1 MHRRA
6 PTSVPYWNV
15 SMAKDDWFRSADWN
29 DAIEGAFFEKLQRAK
44 RKAQYLRIQGYTLA
58 EKHPKV
64 ALRLLD
70 QYFTLGDHFD
80 DAPAHVDRA
89 SAYLSLGETEL
100 AIKSCEQALSVED
113 LRPTVKTS
121 AYILL
126 PFIIA
131 THSIKSRYRQAI
143 DLLNQHHDRPAF
155 PVEHFRWHA
164 SHALIASELGD
175 KAAAR
180 IHAQRALEE
189 AARDHSGFRY
199 HGNIG
204 LVGDSFG
211 KLRERL
217 TALS

>member
-1 MHRRA
+1 
-6 PTSVPYWNV
+6 
-15 SMAKDDWFRSADWN
+15 
-29 DAIEGAFFEKLQRAK
+29 
-44 RKAQYLRIQGYTLA
+44 LA

-80 DAPAHVDRA
+80 NAQAHVDRA

-100 AIKSCEQALSVED
+100 AIKSYEEALGVED
-113 LRPTVKTS
+113 LRPNVKTS

-126 PFIIA
+126 PFIVA

-164 SHALIASELGD
+164 CQAIIASELGD
-175 KAAAR
+175 TVAAR
-180 IHAQRALEE
+180 IHARRALEE
-189 AARDHSGFRY
+189 AARAHSGLRY
-199 HGNIG
+199 HDNLG
-204 LVGDSFG
+204 LVGDDFG
-211 KLRERL
+211 QLRERL

>member
-1 MHRRA
+1 
-6 PTSVPYWNV
+6 
-15 SMAKDDWFRSADWN
+15 MAKDDWFRNANWN

-44 RKAQYLRIQGYTLA
+44 SKAQYLRIQACILA

-80 DAPAHVDRA
+80 DAQAHVDRA
-89 SAYLSLGETEL
+89 SAYLSLGQTEL
-100 AIKSCEQALSVED
+100 AIKSYEEALAVED
-113 LRPTVKTS
+113 IRPNAKTS

-126 PFIIA
+126 PFLIA
-131 THSIKSRYRQAI
+131 TYGIEYRYGQAI
-143 DLLNQHHDRPAF
+143 ELLNRHHDRPGF

-164 SHALIASELGD
+164 SRALIASELGD
-175 KAAAR
+175 TAAAR

-189 AARDHSGFRY
+189 AARDRSGLRY

-204 LVGDSFG
+204 LVGDNLE

-217 TALS
+217 AALS